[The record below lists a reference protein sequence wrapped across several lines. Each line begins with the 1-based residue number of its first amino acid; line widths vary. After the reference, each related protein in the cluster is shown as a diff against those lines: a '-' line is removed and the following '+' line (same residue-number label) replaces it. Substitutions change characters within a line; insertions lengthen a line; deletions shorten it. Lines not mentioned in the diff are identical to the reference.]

1 MVDSYRFLFFFNLC
15 KIEKLKY
22 VCQQFEVAKENSLKS
37 QKINKIKKNKIL
49 SLILLL
55 FIF

>member
-22 VCQQFEVAKENSLKS
+22 VCQQFEVAKKNSLKS
-37 QKINKIKKNKIL
+37 QKNKK
-49 SLILLL
+49 
-55 FIF
+55 

>member
-22 VCQQFEVAKENSLKS
+22 VCQQFEVAKKISLKS
-37 QKINKIKKNKIL
+37 QKNKK
-49 SLILLL
+49 
-55 FIF
+55 